1 MKTGPATLDSVAER
15 AGVSRQTV
23 SNVLRH
29 PTRVAGETRDKVL
42 AAIRD
47 TGYRPS
53 LPARQLA
60 TRRAH
65 AIAVR
70 AERQQDGISGLVLDA
85 FYHGLAEAGQDNGL
99 RVVLY
104 AQPADEETELAVIED
119 LLHTGA
125 ADAVVLTATS
135 AEDDRPHRLGELGL
149 TFCAFGRPWAHEDDP
164 HDWVDVD
171 GAAGTA
177 LAVRHLLDTGHRRIA
192 YLGWPDDGAEPG
204 TGTDRRRGWS
214 DELDRSGV
222 DGARLETS
230 SVNESAA
237 AEAAALELVR
247 GAEPPDAIVCASDT
261 LALGAHRAA
270 VADAGTAAITVVGFD
285 ATPVA
290 EALGLAS
297 VVQPI
302 DQVAHQC
309 IELLQARFAEPDR
322 AARGL
327 LLAPTL
333 HVPGSPR
340 SRTSPTTPRS
350 AR

>member
-1 MKTGPATLDSVAER
+1 MAAHEPATLDSVAAR

-29 PTRVAGETRDKVL
+29 PARVAEGTRERVL
-42 AAIRD
+42 AAIRES
-47 TGYRPS
+47 GYRAS

-104 AQPADEETELAVIED
+104 AQPADEAAELEIIDD
-119 LLHTGA
+119 LVQTGA

-135 AEDDRPHRLGELGL
+135 ADDQRPAHLAGSGT
-149 TFCAFGRPWAHEDDP
+149 TFCAFGRPWGHDDEP

-171 GAAGTA
+171 GALGTG
-177 LAVRHLLDTGHRRIA
+177 LAVQHLLGLGRRSIA
-192 YLGWPDDGAEPG
+192 YLGWPGDGAEPS
-204 TGTDRRRGWS
+204 TGSDRRRGW
-214 DELDRSGV
+214 
-222 DGARLETS
+222 LEAVAEAALGTPVEAH
-230 SVNESAA
+230 SVNDAAA
-237 AEAAALELVR
+237 AEAAVAALLA
-247 GAEPPDAIVCASDT
+247 GTDAPDAIVCASDT

-270 VADAGTAAITVVGFD
+270 VAAAGGGTPTIVVGFD

-290 EALGLAS
+290 AALGLVS
-297 VVQPI
+297 VAQPI
-302 DQVAHQC
+302 DQAAHLC
-309 IELLQARFAEPDR
+309 IDLLTARFESPDR
-322 AARGL
+322 PARGVL
-327 LLAPTL
+327 VPPVL
-333 HVPGSPR
+333 HLP
-340 SRTSPTTPRS
+340 
-350 AR
+350 A

>member
-1 MKTGPATLDSVAER
+1 MAHHEPATLDSVAAR

-29 PTRVAGETRDKVL
+29 PARVAEGTRERVL
-42 AAIRD
+42 AAIRES
-47 TGYRPS
+47 GYRPS

-104 AQPADEETELAVIED
+104 AQPADEASELEIIDD
-119 LLHTGA
+119 LVQTGG

-135 AEDDRPHRLGELGL
+135 ADDQRPAHLTGSGT
-149 TFCAFGRPWAHEDDP
+149 TFCAFGRPWGHDDEP

-171 GAAGTA
+171 GALGTG
-177 LAVRHLLDTGHRRIA
+177 LAVRHLLGLGRRSIA
-192 YLGWPDDGAEPG
+192 YLGWPGDGAEPS
-204 TGTDRRRGWS
+204 TGSDRRRGWLEAL
-214 DELDRSGV
+214 DEAGLGTPVEAHSLND
-222 DGARLETS
+222 
-230 SVNESAA
+230 AA
-237 AEAAALELVR
+237 AAQSAVAALLA
-247 GAEPPDAIVCASDT
+247 GADAPDAIVCASDT

-270 VADAGTAAITVVGFD
+270 VAAAGGGTPATVVGFD

-290 EALGLAS
+290 AALGLVS
-297 VVQPI
+297 VAQPI
-302 DQVAHQC
+302 DQAAHLC
-309 IELLQARFAEPDR
+309 IDLLTGRFENPGR
-322 AARGL
+322 PARGVL
-327 LLAPTL
+327 VPPVL
-333 HVPGSPR
+333 HLP
-340 SRTSPTTPRS
+340 
-350 AR
+350 A

>member
-1 MKTGPATLDSVAER
+1 MEQPGPATLDSVAAR

-29 PTRVAGETRDKVL
+29 PARVAAPTRERVL
-42 AAIRD
+42 SAIRE

-85 FYHGLAEAGQDNGL
+85 FYHGLAEAGHAQGL
-99 RVVLY
+99 RVLLY
-104 AQPADEETELAVIED
+104 AQQADERAELALVEE
-119 LLHTGA
+119 LLLTGG

-135 AEDDRPHRLGELGL
+135 ADDGRPHHLGAAGL
-149 TFCAFGRPWAHEDDP
+149 TFCAFGRPWGHEDEP

-177 LAVRHLLDTGHRRIA
+177 LAVRHLVETGHRRIG
-192 YLGWPDDGAEPG
+192 YLGWPGDGDEPS
-204 TGTDRRRGWS
+204 TGTDRRRGWAE
-214 DELDRSGV
+214 ELGRQGLPGPLLEARSLN
-222 DGARLETS
+222 DA
-230 SVNESAA
+230 AA
-237 AEAAALELVR
+237 AEVAAAALLTGDDPV
-247 GAEPPDAIVCASDT
+247 DAVVCASDT
-261 LALGAHRAA
+261 LALGFHRAA
-270 VADAGTAAITVVGFD
+270 LASRTDTPAGVVGFD

-290 EALGLAS
+290 AALGLAS
-297 VVQPI
+297 VQQPI
-302 DQVAHQC
+302 DRVAHQC
-309 IELLQARFAEPDR
+309 VDLLQDRFATPD
-322 AARGL
+322 AVPRGFL
-327 LLAPTL
+327 VTPTL
-333 HVPGSPR
+333 RIPGTGPGATT
-340 SRTSPTTPRS
+340 TSRS

>member
-1 MKTGPATLDSVAER
+1 MTASGPATLDSVAAH

-29 PTRVAGETRDKVL
+29 PDRVAAPTRERVL
-42 AAIRD
+42 AAIAE

-99 RVVLY
+99 RVLLY
-104 AQPADEETELAVIED
+104 AQPEDEAAEIATIDELV
-119 LLHTGA
+119 HTGA

-135 AEDDRPHRLGELGL
+135 ADDERPAHLRERGT
-149 TFCAFGRPWAHEDDP
+149 TFCAFGRPWGHDEP

-171 GAAGTA
+171 GAIGTG
-177 LAVRHLLDTGHRRIA
+177 LAVSHLLDLGRRRIA
-192 YLGWPDDGAEPG
+192 YLGWPDDGEQPS
-204 TGTDRRRGWS
+204 TGTERRRGWREALAS
-214 DELDRSGV
+214 AGLGGAPVEVRSTN
-222 DGARLETS
+222 DA
-230 SVNESAA
+230 AA
-237 AEAAALELVR
+237 AESAVARLLAGR
-247 GAEPPDAIVCASDT
+247 DAPDSIVCASDT

-270 VADAGTAAITVVGFD
+270 VASSGDQVTVVGFD

-290 EALGLAS
+290 AALGLAS
-297 VVQPI
+297 VAQPI
-302 DQVAHQC
+302 DQVAHLC
-309 IELLQARFAEPDR
+309 IDLLTRRFEKPLRPAQ
-322 AARGL
+322 GL
-327 LLAPTL
+327 LVPPVL
-333 HVPGSPR
+333 HVPR
-340 SRTSPTTPRS
+340 
-350 AR
+350 

>member
-1 MKTGPATLDSVAER
+1 MTSPATLDSVAAH

-23 SNVLRH
+23 SNVLHH
-29 PTRVAGETRDKVL
+29 PARVAAATRQRVL
-42 AAIRD
+42 DAIRD

-60 TRRAH
+60 TRRAD

-85 FYHGLAEAGQDNGL
+85 FYHGLAEAGAGHGL

-104 AQPADEETELAVIED
+104 AQPADEETELLIIED
-119 LLHTGA
+119 LLRSGA

-135 AEDDRPHRLGELGL
+135 AEDDRPRRLREASLS
-149 TFCAFGRPWAHEDDP
+149 FCAFGRPWGHESDP

-177 LAVRHLLDTGHRRIA
+177 LAVRHLLDTGHRQIA
-192 YLGWPDDGAEPG
+192 YLGWPDDGDAPG
-204 TGTDRRRGWS
+204 TGTERRRGWAE
-214 DELDRSGV
+214 ELDRSQP
-222 DGARLETS
+222 DGARAEARSLND
-230 SVNESAA
+230 SVA
-237 AEAAALELVR
+237 AEAAALRLLR
-247 GAEPPDAIVCASDT
+247 AAEPPDAIVCASDT
-261 LALGAHRAA
+261 LALGAYRA
-270 VADAGTAAITVVGFD
+270 VRGDGRTPVTVVGFD

-290 EALGLAS
+290 EALGMAS
-297 VVQPI
+297 VGQPI
-302 DQVAHQC
+302 DQVAHRC
-309 IELLQARFAEPDR
+309 IELLQSRFADPGR

-327 LLAPTL
+327 LLTPTL

-340 SRTSPTTPRS
+340 SRPSTTTSRSPR
-350 AR
+350 